1 MFDKKYKKTLKV
13 LDDEINFYDK
23 MFKKT
28 IALSKY
34 DEQMLE
40 KSEEY
45 LEKRIAL
52 SDFRRKLIKTIGDL
66 QQDLLVFFREDN
78 ISFYGII
85 PKILRGG

>member
-1 MFDKKYKKTLKV
+1 MFDKKYKKALKV
-13 LDDEINFYDK
+13 LDNEISFYDK
-23 MFKKT
+23 MFRKT

-52 SDFRRKLIKTIGDL
+52 SDFRQKLIKTIGDL
-66 QQDLLVFFREDN
+66 
-78 ISFYGII
+78 
-85 PKILRGG
+85 

>member
-1 MFDKKYKKTLKV
+1 MFDKKYKKALKV
-13 LDDEINFYDK
+13 LDNEISFYDQ
-23 MFKKT
+23 MFRKT

-66 QQDLLVFFREDN
+66 
-78 ISFYGII
+78 
-85 PKILRGG
+85 

>member
-1 MFDKKYKKTLKV
+1 MFDKKYKKALKV
-13 LDDEINFYDK
+13 LDDEIDFYDR
-23 MFKKT
+23 MFRKT

-52 SDFRRKLIKTIGDL
+52 SDFRRKFIKTIGDL
-66 QQDLLVFFREDN
+66 
-78 ISFYGII
+78 
-85 PKILRGG
+85 

>member
-1 MFDKKYKKTLKV
+1 MFDKKYKKALKV
-13 LDDEINFYDK
+13 LDNEISFYDK
-23 MFKKT
+23 MFRKT

-66 QQDLLVFFREDN
+66 
-78 ISFYGII
+78 
-85 PKILRGG
+85 

>member
-1 MFDKKYKKTLKV
+1 MFDKKYKKALKV
-13 LDDEINFYDK
+13 LDNEINFYDK
-23 MFKKT
+23 MFRKT

-66 QQDLLVFFREDN
+66 
-78 ISFYGII
+78 
-85 PKILRGG
+85 

>member
-1 MFDKKYKKTLKV
+1 MFDKKYKKALKV
-13 LDDEINFYDK
+13 LDDEISFYDQ
-23 MFKKT
+23 MFRKT

-45 LEKRIAL
+45 LEKRITL

-66 QQDLLVFFREDN
+66 
-78 ISFYGII
+78 
-85 PKILRGG
+85 

>member
-1 MFDKKYKKTLKV
+1 MFDKKYKKALKV
-13 LDDEINFYDK
+13 LDNEISFYDQ
-23 MFKKT
+23 MFRKT
-28 IALSKY
+28 IALSNY

-66 QQDLLVFFREDN
+66 
-78 ISFYGII
+78 
-85 PKILRGG
+85 

>member
-1 MFDKKYKKTLKV
+1 MFDKKYKKALKV
-13 LDDEINFYDK
+13 LDNEISFYDQ
-23 MFKKT
+23 MFRKT

-45 LEKRIAL
+45 LEKWIAL

-66 QQDLLVFFREDN
+66 
-78 ISFYGII
+78 
-85 PKILRGG
+85 

>member
-13 LDDEINFYDK
+13 LDNEISFYDQ
-23 MFKKT
+23 MFRKT
-28 IALSKY
+28 VALSKY

-52 SDFRRKLIKTIGDL
+52 SDLRRKLTKTIGDL
-66 QQDLLVFFREDN
+66 
-78 ISFYGII
+78 
-85 PKILRGG
+85 

>member
-1 MFDKKYKKTLKV
+1 MFDKKYKKALKV
-13 LDDEINFYDK
+13 LDNEINFYDK

-66 QQDLLVFFREDN
+66 
-78 ISFYGII
+78 
-85 PKILRGG
+85 

>member
-1 MFDKKYKKTLKV
+1 MFDKKYKKALKV
-13 LDDEINFYDK
+13 LDNEISFYDK

-66 QQDLLVFFREDN
+66 
-78 ISFYGII
+78 
-85 PKILRGG
+85 

>member
-1 MFDKKYKKTLKV
+1 MFDKKYKKALKV
-13 LDDEINFYDK
+13 LDNEISFYDR

-66 QQDLLVFFREDN
+66 
-78 ISFYGII
+78 
-85 PKILRGG
+85 

>member
-1 MFDKKYKKTLKV
+1 MFDKKYKKALQV
-13 LDDEINFYDK
+13 LDDEISFYDK
-23 MFKKT
+23 MFRKT

-66 QQDLLVFFREDN
+66 
-78 ISFYGII
+78 
-85 PKILRGG
+85 

>member
-13 LDDEINFYDK
+13 LDNEINFYDK

-45 LEKRIAL
+45 LDKRIAL

-66 QQDLLVFFREDN
+66 
-78 ISFYGII
+78 
-85 PKILRGG
+85 

>member
-1 MFDKKYKKTLKV
+1 MFDKKYKKALKV
-13 LDDEINFYDK
+13 LDNEISFYDK
-23 MFKKT
+23 MFRKN

-52 SDFRRKLIKTIGDL
+52 
-66 QQDLLVFFREDN
+66 
-78 ISFYGII
+78 
-85 PKILRGG
+85 

>member
-1 MFDKKYKKTLKV
+1 MFDKKYKKALKV
-13 LDDEINFYDK
+13 LDDEIDFYDR
-23 MFKKT
+23 MFRKT

-66 QQDLLVFFREDN
+66 
-78 ISFYGII
+78 
-85 PKILRGG
+85 

>member
-1 MFDKKYKKTLKV
+1 MFDKKYKKALKI
-13 LDDEINFYDK
+13 LDNEISFYDQ
-23 MFKKT
+23 MFRKT
-28 IALSKY
+28 IALSNY

-66 QQDLLVFFREDN
+66 
-78 ISFYGII
+78 
-85 PKILRGG
+85 

>member
-1 MFDKKYKKTLKV
+1 MFDKKYKKALKV
-13 LDDEINFYDK
+13 LDDEISFYDQ

-28 IALSKY
+28 ITLSKY

-66 QQDLLVFFREDN
+66 
-78 ISFYGII
+78 
-85 PKILRGG
+85 

>member
-1 MFDKKYKKTLKV
+1 MRSVFKKKKK
-13 LDDEINFYDK
+13 
-23 MFKKT
+23 KKT

-66 QQDLLVFFREDN
+66 
-78 ISFYGII
+78 
-85 PKILRGG
+85 

>member
-1 MFDKKYKKTLKV
+1 MFDKKYKKALKV
-13 LDDEINFYDK
+13 LDDEISFYDK
-23 MFKKT
+23 MFRKT

-66 QQDLLVFFREDN
+66 
-78 ISFYGII
+78 
-85 PKILRGG
+85 

>member
-1 MFDKKYKKTLKV
+1 MFDKKYKKALKV
-13 LDDEINFYDK
+13 LDNEISFYDK
-23 MFKKT
+23 MFRKT
-28 IALSKY
+28 IKLSKY

-66 QQDLLVFFREDN
+66 
-78 ISFYGII
+78 
-85 PKILRGG
+85 

>member
-1 MFDKKYKKTLKV
+1 MFDKKYKKALKV
-13 LDDEINFYDK
+13 LDNEISFYDQ
-23 MFKKT
+23 MFRKT
-28 IALSKY
+28 IELSKY

-66 QQDLLVFFREDN
+66 
-78 ISFYGII
+78 
-85 PKILRGG
+85 